1 MKFAN
6 AFKETL
12 FRFELT
18 GKEIAERSGLSPAQ
32 ISDFRNG
39 KNLRIDS
46 VEKILD
52 ALPPEARNYMLKL
65 VASEGIESADS
76 IPLPTSDTSALDLE
90 SE

>member
-1 MKFAN
+1 MKFAD
-6 AFKETL
+6 AFRETL

-32 ISDFRNG
+32 ISEFRNG

-52 ALPPEARNYMLKL
+52 ALPQEARNYMLKL
-65 VASEGIESADS
+65 VASKGVESTDS
-76 IPLPTSDTSALDLE
+76 IPLPENDTFMNG
-90 SE
+90 

>member
-1 MKFAN
+1 MKFAD
-6 AFKETL
+6 AFRETL

-32 ISDFRNG
+32 ISEFRNG

-52 ALPPEARNYMLKL
+52 ALPQEARNYMLKL
-65 VASEGIESADS
+65 VARKGVESTDS
-76 IPLPTSDTSALDLE
+76 IPLPENDTFMNG
-90 SE
+90 